1 MSKFFYFKL
10 AITNIKKNAKTY
22 IPYMITSI
30 MTICMFYIICSLS
43 NNPDLSKVS
52 GTDSMVTVLFL
63 GTIICGIFATI
74 FLFYTNSFLMKR
86 RKKEFGL
93 YNILGMEKKHI
104 SRVVLCLSLIH
115 ISEPTRPY

>member
-52 GTDSMVTVLFL
+52 GTDSMVTVLF
-63 GTIICGIFATI
+63 FQD
-74 FLFYTNSFLMKR
+74 SMK
-86 RKKEFGL
+86 
-93 YNILGMEKKHI
+93 I
-104 SRVVLCLSLIH
+104 
-115 ISEPTRPY
+115 RPGNQKIQRITKPNGGN

>member
-52 GTDSMVTVLFL
+52 GTDSMVTVLLL

-93 YNILGMEKKHI
+93 YNILGMEK
-104 SRVVLCLSLIH
+104 
-115 ISEPTRPY
+115 